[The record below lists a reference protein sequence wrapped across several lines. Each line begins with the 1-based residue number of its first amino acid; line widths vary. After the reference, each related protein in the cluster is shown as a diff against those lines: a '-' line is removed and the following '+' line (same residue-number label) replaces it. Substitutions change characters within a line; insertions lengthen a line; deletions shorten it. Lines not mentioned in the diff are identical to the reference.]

1 MELVEALALSSLD
14 EVTVSSFIA
23 FVNDELTQLIDPEEI
38 LDAKDFKAI
47 EKRITAISVDDSGA
61 KRVDRLSTMCS
72 RLYIKL
78 TSDDYK
84 KGENHSKN
92 LIKFLMF
99 ETIPNDLLMSLYMD
113 LQKHGNDEI
122 KEMTRDKK
130 LAGKLLSTL

>member
-1 MELVEALALSSLD
+1 MSSLD
-14 EVTVSSFIA
+14 EVTVSSFID
-23 FVNDELTQLIDPEEI
+23 FVNEELTQLIDPEEI
-38 LDAKDFKAI
+38 LDAKDFKDI
-47 EKRITAISVDDSGA
+47 EKKITDISVDDSGA

-84 KGENHSKN
+84 KSENHSKN

-130 LAGKLLSTL
+130 LASKLLSTL

>member
-1 MELVEALALSSLD
+1 MV
-14 EVTVSSFIA
+14 
-23 FVNDELTQLIDPEEI
+23 
-38 LDAKDFKAI
+38 
-47 EKRITAISVDDSGA
+47 
-61 KRVDRLSTMCS
+61 S

-84 KGENHSKN
+84 KAENHSKN

-99 ETIPNDLLMSLYMD
+99 EIIPNDLLMSLYMD

-130 LAGKLLSTL
+130 LASKLLSTL

>member
-38 LDAKDFKAI
+38 LDAKDFKDI
-47 EKRITAISVDDSGA
+47 EKKITDISVDDAGA

-84 KGENHSKN
+84 KSENHSKN

-130 LAGKLLSTL
+130 LASKLLSTL